1 MNYQKTI
8 DEVYEI
14 ILLLG
19 EDRKKIPDNVVS
31 FFEEKSTKPFK
42 RRLDLSKG
50 LENQNFSLETN
61 CCIKYIAKYLK

>member
-14 ILLLG
+14 ILSLG
-19 EDRKKIPDNVVS
+19 EDGKKMPESVVS

-42 RRLDLSKG
+42 RQLDLTQG
-50 LENQNFSLETN
+50 LENQKFSLETN
-61 CCIKYIAKYLK
+61 CCIKYIAEYLR